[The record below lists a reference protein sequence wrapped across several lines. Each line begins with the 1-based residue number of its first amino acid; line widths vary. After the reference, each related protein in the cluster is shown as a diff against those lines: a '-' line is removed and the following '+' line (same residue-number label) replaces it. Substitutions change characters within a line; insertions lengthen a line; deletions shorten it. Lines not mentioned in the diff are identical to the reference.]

1 MLQSLPSG
9 PLPQNNMS
17 HLKTVN
23 IRPGVNVLSVLPH
36 LNYKAWYALAEF
48 VDNSIQSSMSRRK
61 DLEAASGGMF
71 SLRVD
76 ITFDANDSRIVILD
90 NAAGISSADYQRAFR
105 PAEIPPDA
113 TGLSEFGMG
122 MKSAACWFA
131 PKWSVRSSAL
141 GENVE
146 RTIFFDIDR
155 IVHDSTEEL
164 DVVTSVASGDKHY
177 TEIRL
182 EDIRRFPRGR
192 TIGKIKEHLASI
204 YRVFLRTGQLELFV
218 DDERLIYEEPKILV
232 TPSYKEPDGPD
243 ITWKRKIEIDLGQ
256 GKSATGFVAIR
267 ETANTRLAGLAL
279 FRRNRLILGSVDE
292 TYRPQDIFGR
302 PNSYAFQRVFGEIH
316 LSGFNV
322 SHTKDGV
329 KWEESEDEFL
339 RKLRQILT
347 AEDMPIL
354 QQVREYR
361 TKKDARNA
369 RQFAAEAG
377 RSVAARFDKK
387 NYLAGVTPGSPTQG
401 SVTPEPEP
409 EVGSDLP
416 DVGTKLEPLAESER
430 EEFQFE
436 FVFRG
441 VPWVVKVELAYAD
454 KVSDWLSIQSRP
466 AITDPDPREV
476 LIRVAML
483 HPFMAQFPNL
493 DSEGFAAVLNIAA
506 TMALSEVIAT
516 EFASHHPKAVRQYT
530 NEILKNIV
538 TRVIHDE

>member
-1 MLQSLPSG
+1 
-9 PLPQNNMS
+9 MS
-17 HLKTVN
+17 RLNTVN

-48 VDNSIQSSMSRRK
+48 VDNSIQSNISRRK
-61 DLEAASGGMF
+61 DLKAASGG
-71 SLRVD
+71 SYVLRVD
-76 ITFDANDSRIVILD
+76 ITFDADDSRIVILD

-146 RTIFFDIDR
+146 RTVFFDIDR
-155 IVHDSTEEL
+155 IVHDSIEEL
-164 DVVTSVASGDKHY
+164 NIVSSVASEDKHY

-182 EDIRRFPRGR
+182 EDIRRFPKGR

-204 YRVFLRTGQLELFV
+204 YRIFLRTGQLELVV
-218 DDERLIYEEPKILV
+218 DGEHLTYEEPKTLV
-232 TPSYKEPDGPD
+232 TPSYKEPDGPE
-243 ITWKRKIEIDLGQ
+243 ITWKRDIDIDLGQ

-267 ETANTRLAGLAL
+267 ETASTRLAGLAL
-279 FRRNRLILGSVDE
+279 FRRNRLVLGSVDE

-302 PNSYAFQRVFGEIH
+302 SNSYAFQRLFGEIH
-316 LSGFNV
+316 LKGFNV

-329 KWEESEDEFL
+329 KWEESEDDFL

-347 AEDMPIL
+347 AEERPIL

-369 RQFAAEAG
+369 RQFAAQAG
-377 RSVAARFDKK
+377 RNVAARFDHK
-387 NYLAGVTPGSPTQG
+387 AFISGVTPEAPTPGSIA
-401 SVTPEPEP
+401 PEAES
-409 EVGSDLP
+409 ELDSDAP
-416 DVGTKLEPLAESER
+416 DVGTKLEPLEDSER

-436 FVFRG
+436 YAFRG
-441 VPWVVKVELAYAD
+441 VPWIVKVELAYAD
-454 KVSDWLSIQSRP
+454 TDDDWLSIQSRP
-466 AITDPDPREV
+466 TITDPDPREV

-483 HPFMAQFPNL
+483 HPFMTQFPSL
-493 DSEGFAAVLNIAA
+493 DSEGFAAVLNIAS

-516 EFASHHPKAVRQYT
+516 ELASHHPKAIRQYT
-530 NEILKNIV
+530 NEILKNLV
-538 TRVIHDE
+538 TKAIRDE

>member
-1 MLQSLPSG
+1 MRQLD
-9 PLPQNNMS
+9 
-17 HLKTVN
+17 TIN

-48 VDNSIQSSMSRRK
+48 IDNSIQSSITRRK
-61 DLEAASGGMF
+61 ELETAYGGNYA
-71 SLRVD
+71 LQVN
-76 ITFDANDSRIVILD
+76 ITFNADDSRIVVLD
-90 NAAGISSADYQRAFR
+90 NAAGIASSDYQRAFR

-141 GENVE
+141 GESVE
-146 RTIFFDIDR
+146 RTVFFDIDR
-155 IVHDSTEEL
+155 IVHDSIEEL
-164 DVVTSVASGDKHY
+164 NVVSLAASEDKHH

-182 EDIRRFPRGR
+182 EDIRRFPKGR

-204 YRVFLRTGQLELFV
+204 YRTFLRSGQLELLV
-218 DDERLIYEEPKILV
+218 DGEHLSYEEPKILV
-232 TPSYKEPDGPD
+232 TQSYKEPDGPE
-243 ITWKRKIEIDLGQ
+243 ITWKREIDIELGQ
-256 GKSATGFVAIR
+256 GKSATGFIAIR

-279 FRRNRLILGSVDE
+279 FRRNRLVLGSVDE
-292 TYRPQDIFGR
+292 TYRPEDIFGR
-302 PNSYAFQRVFGEIH
+302 SNSYAFQRVFGEIH
-316 LSGFNV
+316 LKGFNV

-347 AEDMPIL
+347 ADDMPIL

-377 RSVAARFDKK
+377 RNVAARFDHK
-387 NYLAGVTPGSPTQG
+387 AFISGVTPEMPSQG
-401 SVTPEPEP
+401 GEVLEPEP
-409 EVGSDLP
+409 ELDNDSP
-416 DVGTKLEPLAESER
+416 DVGTELEPLADSER

-436 FVFRG
+436 YVFRG

-454 KVSDWLSIQSRP
+454 TDGDWLAIRSRP

-516 EFASHHPKAVRQYT
+516 ELASHHPKAIRQYT
-530 NEILKNIV
+530 NEILKNLV
-538 TRVIHDE
+538 TRAVPDE

>member
-1 MLQSLPSG
+1 MTQL
-9 PLPQNNMS
+9 N
-17 HLKTVN
+17 TVN

-48 VDNSIQSSMSRRK
+48 VDNSIQSSIFRRRE
-61 DLEAASGGMF
+61 LEAIHNGTYV
-71 SLRVD
+71 LRVD
-76 ITFDANDSRIVILD
+76 ISFDADDSRIVILD
-90 NAAGISSADYQRAFR
+90 NAAGIAAFDYQRAFR
-105 PAEIPPDA
+105 TAEIPPDA

-131 PKWSVRSSAL
+131 PKWSVRSSAV
-141 GENVE
+141 GEGVE
-146 RTIFFDIDR
+146 RTVFFDIDR
-155 IVHDSTEEL
+155 IVHDSIEEL
-164 DVVTSVASGDKHY
+164 NVVTSVTSEDKHY

-204 YRVFLRTGQLELFV
+204 YRIFLRSGQFELFV
-218 DDERLIYEEPKILV
+218 DGERLSYDEPKILV
-232 TPSYKEPDGPD
+232 ASSYREPDGPE
-243 ITWKRKIEIDLGQ
+243 ISWKREINIDLGQ
-256 GKSATGFVAIR
+256 GRSATGFVAIR
-267 ETANTRLAGLAL
+267 ETASTRLAGLAL
-279 FRRNRLILGSVDE
+279 FRRNRLVLGSVDE
-292 TYRPQDIFGR
+292 SYRPQDIFGQS
-302 PNSYAFQRVFGEIH
+302 NSFAFQRVFGEIH
-316 LSGFNV
+316 LKGFNV

-329 KWEESEDEFL
+329 KWEESEDELL

-347 AEDMPIL
+347 ADEMPIL

-377 RSVAARFDKK
+377 RNVAARFDHKAF
-387 NYLAGVTPGSPTQG
+387 LSGA
-401 SVTPEPEP
+401 TPEAAWQTVEASEP
-409 EVGSDLP
+409 GKVDAP
-416 DVGTKLEPLAESER
+416 DVGSELDPLTESQR

-436 FVFRG
+436 YAFRG
-441 VPWVVKVELAYAD
+441 VPWIVKVELSY
-454 KVSDWLSIQSRP
+454 SDNDSEWLSLQSRP

-493 DSEGFAAVLNIAA
+493 GSEGFSAVLNIAA

-516 EFASHHPKAVRQYT
+516 ELASHHPRAVRQYT
-530 NEILKNIV
+530 NEILKNLV
-538 TRVIHDE
+538 TRAIRDD